1 MNEQP
6 DQPGLPVEDA
16 LGLLAYLVSCAE
28 LCTYEP
34 WHYGQLRL
42 IDAANRLARSLA
54 ESEAGADRPWLGEL
68 QASIQGKLELVLRDM
83 PEFQRFL
90 RETPRIVA
98 AELRAEGW

>member
-1 MNEQP
+1 MNEQS

-16 LGLLAYLVSCAE
+16 LELLAYLVSCAE

-42 IDAANRLARSLA
+42 IDAANRLARALA
-54 ESEAGADRPWLGEL
+54 ASEAGADRPWLAEL
-68 QASIQGKLELVLRDM
+68 QASIQGKLELVMRDV

-90 RETPRIVA
+90 RETPRTVA
-98 AELRAEGW
+98 AALREEGW